1 MRQKTRHWLIVAL
14 AMFMFCQ
21 SVTADSVSDTSVSD
35 SVKPQEPR
43 EVGRSLVYTMSIEG
57 AIGATTAERIE
68 EAVAPERVELIESI
82 RQKDTLIGELASEKR
97 GLEEELARYKQKEKK
112 RERYQR
118 KMQKPQSQK
127 TKRKQP
133 R

>member
-1 MRQKTRHWLIVAL
+1 MVQGVPEDGTIPSDEAL
-14 AMFMFCQ
+14 AKLYERLQ
-21 SVTADSVSDTSVSD
+21 GEWIWQEVINK
-35 SVKPQEPR
+35 KPPELTEEQVGEL
-43 EVGRSLVYTMSIEG
+43 GRSLGRML
-57 AIGATTAERIE
+57 ERIE

-118 KMQKPQSQK
+118 RMQKPQSQK
-127 TKRKQP
+127 TKRKKP